1 MVIGQMWETGENVTE
16 IGVGIDVSAAA
27 AFDDSVDDRAA
38 LAGTG
43 FADEEPVFLSNGG
56 GANGIFHE
64 VIVDL
69 DAAVLQVN
77 FERTPL
83 AQGILDSLAE
93 QALWQIEAT

>member
-43 FADEEPVFLSNGG
+43 FADEEPVFFPTAVGRMAFSTRLLS
-56 GANGIFHE
+56 ISM
-64 VIVDL
+64 
-69 DAAVLQVN
+69 
-77 FERTPL
+77 RP
-83 AQGILDSLAE
+83 SCR
-93 QALWQIEAT
+93 